1 VALLGS
7 ILVSFLILGAM
18 LMTFLAQLNNEKNKE
33 NLLEQAL
40 SILVE
45 MQHKFG
51 SRSDLRELSTLEL
64 ETTLIKFSNV
74 FFSDINIYSPDGMLL
89 GSSRPQI
96 FETGLL
102 STRMNRKAYISMF
115 EEQSSSFVQK
125 ESIGRHTYY
134 SAYLPMLNN
143 QNKLTAFINLPYFS
157 RQEDLKQEI
166 SSFMVAF
173 VNIYVIFLLMGV
185 FIAFLISG
193 YIASPLRMLTQKIR
207 SMKLGSTNEKI
218 EWKRQDE
225 IGELVEEYNR
235 KLDEL
240 AENVKRLAESERESA
255 WREMARQVAH
265 EIKNPLTPMKLSV
278 QYLQKAWE
286 EKTPDWDSRLKRF
299 SEALVEQIEVLSSI
313 ATEFSDFAKMPS
325 PVMEKVNLDE
335 LLKGALT
342 FYQDIVHVQVTYS
355 IPSGEWYINAD
366 RKQMFR
372 VFTNL
377 LNNAVQAIDREK
389 GGTISVR
396 VITSKTEYQIS
407 ITDTGSGIPE
417 EQAGR
422 IFQPNFTTKSGGMGL
437 GLAIVKEIV
446 RSQGGTI
453 TFVSAKGEGTTFT
466 VILPA
471 FDGSH

>member
-1 VALLGS
+1 
-7 ILVSFLILGAM
+7 
-18 LMTFLAQLNNEKNKE
+18 
-33 NLLEQAL
+33 
-40 SILVE
+40 
-45 MQHKFG
+45 
-51 SRSDLRELSTLEL
+51 
-64 ETTLIKFSNV
+64 
-74 FFSDINIYSPDGMLL
+74 
-89 GSSRPQI
+89 
-96 FETGLL
+96 
-102 STRMNRKAYISMF
+102 
-115 EEQSSSFVQK
+115 
-125 ESIGRHTYY
+125 
-134 SAYLPMLNN
+134 
-143 QNKLTAFINLPYFS
+143 
-157 RQEDLKQEI
+157 
-166 SSFMVAF
+166 
-173 VNIYVIFLLMGV
+173 MGV